1 MTTTDLDR
9 FVEGTRRLDALSP
22 TDAEAA
28 LRACC
33 GSMRWVYA
41 MLARRPFV
49 TPDAVLTASDEVW
62 ATCGEEDWLEAF
74 RAHPRIGESKAAP
87 TQSTTAASWSK
98 QEQSSVAMTTDEV
111 RAALADV
118 NRAYETRY
126 GFIYIVC
133 ATGRTAPEMLD
144 FARARMGNERSE
156 EMRIAAGE
164 QAKITRIR
172 LEKLLQS

>member
-1 MTTTDLDR
+1 MTTDLAR
-9 FVEGTRRLDALSP
+9 FVEGTRRLDALSHS
-22 TDAEAA
+22 DAEAA
-28 LRACC
+28 LRSCC
-33 GSMRWVYA
+33 GSMRWVRS
-41 MLARRPFV
+41 MLAKRPFN
-49 TPDAVLTASDEVW
+49 TPEAVLSASDECW
-62 ATCGEEDWLEAF
+62 AACGEDDWLEAF

-98 QEQSSVAMTTDEV
+98 QEQSSVALTSDEV
-111 RAALADV
+111 RAALAEV
-118 NRAYETRY
+118 NRAYEARY

-144 FARARMGNERSE
+144 FARARMGNERDA